1 MKTEANEKIKAD
13 REKARARKVA
23 EEDKF
28 KQLREQRQ
36 AARTLEMG
44 KLRNENL

>member
-1 MKTEANEKIKAD
+1 MKMLAD
-13 REKARARKVA
+13 REKAKARKMI

-28 KQLREQRQ
+28 KQLREQKNAQ
-36 AARTLEMG
+36 RTLEMG